1 MVRRYRDGVVPVVA
15 LDPVLR
21 ADFDGLVDEVWDLID
36 GAEVTAALDRIWQR
50 VRRCNRYVE
59 ERAPWK
65 LAKDDAKAHE
75 LDVVLA
81 SLTEAVRVISVLLS
95 PYLPQATTTLLRAL
109 GAPLISLDQAAFSE
123 RGTGSLVEAIEPL
136 FPRR

>member
-1 MVRRYRDGVVPVVA
+1 
-15 LDPVLR
+15 
-21 ADFDGLVDEVWDLID
+21 
-36 GAEVTAALDRIWQR
+36 VTAALEIIWRR

-65 LAKDDAKAHE
+65 LAKDDGAAAE

-81 SLTEAVRVISVLLS
+81 SLAEAVRVLSVLLA
-95 PYLPQATTTLLRAL
+95 PYLPSSSETLLSVL
-109 GAPLISLDQAAFSE
+109 GTPGLSLETARFAQH
-123 RGTGSLVEAIEPL
+123 GSGARVQELAPL